1 MKRLLCFL
9 FALPM
14 LVLPLLASAQVTIK
28 IERLS
33 KPEKLLPLREP
44 MDIAQSLARSN
55 AHVPYGEFYENEVLS
70 MNIDAWALVSSVFL
84 WHV

>member
-33 KPEKLLPLREP
+33 KPEKLLPLRELYRFCT
-44 MDIAQSLARSN
+44 DR
-55 AHVPYGEFYENEVLS
+55 
-70 MNIDAWALVSSVFL
+70 ALYPAYV
-84 WHV
+84 